1 LTSEKGDKPRP
12 SLLETLDELIFHMN
26 DARAVLMIMI
36 IASLIMAP
44 IAIGVAAFFAAHP
57 GFLLRLLLLRDAPL
71 LGIVFLLYLILTVVL
86 SALWLY
92 VGLREYSF
100 LSRWNQ
106 RFKQYMSLKE
116 RVDRD
121 LEG

>member
-1 LTSEKGDKPRP
+1 M

-26 DARAVLMIMI
+26 DARAVLMVMI

-44 IAIGVAAFFAAHP
+44 IAIGVAVFFAAHP
-57 GFLLRLLLLRDAPL
+57 GFLLRLFLLRDAPS
-71 LGIVFLLYLILTVVL
+71 LGVFFLLYLILTVVL
-86 SALWLY
+86 SGLWLY

-106 RFKQYMSLKE
+106 RFKQYLSLKE
-116 RVDRD
+116 RVDRE